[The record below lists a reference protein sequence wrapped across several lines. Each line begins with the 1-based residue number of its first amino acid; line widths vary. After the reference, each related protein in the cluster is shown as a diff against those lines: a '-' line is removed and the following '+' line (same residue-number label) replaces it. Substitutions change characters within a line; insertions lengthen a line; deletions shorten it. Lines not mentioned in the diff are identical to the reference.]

1 MVANEIIVA
10 CISGLVT
17 LSVCMINN
25 RSQRK
30 RVEDWNSETISLID
44 YRLDELTKQVEKH
57 NKVID
62 RTYKLEE
69 TVRVDEEKIKVANH
83 RIEDLERKLE

>member
-1 MVANEIIVA
+1 MANEIIVA

-44 YRLDELTKQVEKH
+44 YRLDELTKQVERH
-57 NKVID
+57 NKGID

-69 TVRVDEEKIKVANH
+69 TVKVDEEKIKVANH

>member
-1 MVANEIIVA
+1 MANEIIVA

-17 LSVCMINN
+17 LIVCMINN
-25 RSQRK
+25 HNQRK
-30 RVEDWNSETISLID
+30 QTEEQNNKTIALID

-69 TVRVDEEKIKVANH
+69 TVKVDEEKIKVANH

>member
-1 MVANEIIVA
+1 VANEIIVA

-44 YRLDELTKQVEKH
+44 YRLDELTKQVERH

-69 TVRVDEEKIKVANH
+69 TVKVDEEKIKVANH

>member
-1 MVANEIIVA
+1 MANEIIVA

-44 YRLDELTKQVEKH
+44 YRLDELTKQVERH

-69 TVRVDEEKIKVANH
+69 TVKVDEEKIKVANH